1 MTHLPE
7 TTAHRSR
14 RKNSCPDGWL
24 NAGAKVPIHLTVR
37 QEEYC
42 RQAVDIHRFCY
53 NLAVRTH
60 RFCRNNRL
68 PWPSW
73 MDISKAFNAW
83 KREDH
88 PFVTRVAAL
97 VATGAFRDFGQ
108 AVDNWRNPN
117 LRARAPR
124 TKRPTIT
131 GAGSFLAAG
140 SVKEVRYDGKRRV
153 KLPCL
158 GSVKLGCTLPRGIC
172 YEASIRRE
180 NGRWYLGLKLWKPP
194 GPKPERPVRPGG
206 IDTGIN
212 PLGTDSDGQTYR
224 NPKASYQVQ
233 KKLRRWQRA
242 QARRQKGSRGWWEA
256 QRKIDRCHRRIRG
269 LRHNAQHQMTST
281 VTRKFSD
288 LVIEDL
294 NVAGMMR
301 GSTPR
306 AQADAGMGD
315 VKRQLVYKGL
325 WRHTR
330 VVLAPMWFP
339 SSKTCSACGT
349 VNTNL
354 KREPTWTCPDCG
366 ARHDRNLNAAINL
379 RNLIMP
385 AGHRRNRRGQDAVPK
400 QTPRDSPHGET
411 GVVKDLPPLR
421 GCERG
426 TDTGTEAEGPEQGSR
441 NHRSLNAASDPS
453 ASVMPSGRRLDGR
466 DREEVVPGKG
476 NLAPRRGRPGSVPRR
491 KDPPHLRGRRREPGE
506 GMDRDKGRPQ
516 PPGVEAGV
524 AGP

>member
-1 MTHLPE
+1 MTNPPE
-7 TTAHRSR
+7 TTTPRSR

-24 NAGAKVPIHLTVR
+24 NAGAKVPIRLTVR

-60 RFCRNNRL
+60 RFCRSNRL
-68 PWPSW
+68 LWPSW
-73 MDISKAFNAW
+73 MDISKAFNAG

-88 PFVTRVAAL
+88 PFVTQVAAV

-108 AVDNWRNPN
+108 AVDNWRNPG

-124 TKRPTIT
+124 TKHRTIT

-158 GSVKLGCTLPRGIC
+158 GSVKLGCTLPKGIC
-172 YEASIRRE
+172 YEASIRKE
-180 NGRWYLGLKLWKPP
+180 NGRWCLSLKLWKSPMT
-194 GPKPERPVRPGG
+194 KPERAPRPGG

-224 NPKASYQVQ
+224 NPKASYQVER
-233 KKLRRWQRA
+233 KLRRWQRA

-256 QRKIDRCHRRIRG
+256 QRKIDKCHRRIRG

-294 NVAGMMR
+294 NVAGLMR
-301 GSTPR
+301 GNTPR

-315 VKRQLVYKGL
+315 VKRQMVYKGL

-339 SSKTCSACGT
+339 SSKTCNACGA
-349 VNTNL
+349 VNPNL

-385 AGHRRNRRGQDAVPK
+385 AYRGRNRRAQDAVPK
-400 QTPRDSPHGET
+400 QTPWDSWHGKP
-411 GVVKDLPPLR
+411 GAVKDLPPLR
-421 GCERG
+421 EGERG
-426 TDTGTEAEGPEQGSR
+426 TYTGTEAEGPARGSR
-441 NHRSLNAASDPS
+441 NHRSLNAANNPS
-453 ASVMPSGRRLDGR
+453 NFVIPSGRRRDGR
-466 DREEVVPGKG
+466 GQEEEVSEKG
-476 NLAPRRGRPGSVPRR
+476 SLASRQGHPGSVPKR
-491 KDPPHLRGRRREPGE
+491 KDRSHLRGRRREL
-506 GMDRDKGRPQ
+506 GMDLDERRPQ
-516 PPGVEAGV
+516 VPGAEAGIT
-524 AGP
+524 GP